1 MPKPC
6 SLPVSSAYRW
16 TILRAMPS
24 PTPSIH
30 NTEPITMDDVI
41 IIGGSFAG
49 LAGALQ
55 LGRARRKVTV
65 LDTGLPGP
73 IAAGAARAG
82 VLARQAARQKTGQV
96 SVNFPGRHVT
106 CRRQFSQRD
115 WPLRARKMVEE
126 LTGDL
131 DGYRYTVTVDHL
143 PTAPAG

>member
-16 TILRAMPS
+16 RILLARPK

-49 LAGALQ
+49 LAAALQ

-65 LDTGLPGP
+65 LDTGLPRNRF
-73 IAAGAARAG
+73 AGHSHRLLGHDHKPPLDILAEARQQ
-82 VLARQAARQKTGQV
+82 LARYPTIAKTGM
-96 SVNFPGRHVT
+96 
-106 CRRQFSQRD
+106 
-115 WPLRARKMVEE
+115 AEE
-126 LTGDL
+126 LT
-131 DGYRYTVTVDHL
+131 RRIKE
-143 PTAPAG
+143 

>member
-16 TILRAMPS
+16 TIFRARPS

-30 NTEPITMDDVI
+30 NTELFTMGDVI

-65 LDTGLPGP
+65 LDTGLPRNRFAGHSHAQGDDTQWRSAKDV
-73 IAAGAARAG
+73 AAIFSQDLFAS
-82 VLARQAARQKTGQV
+82 QAA
-96 SVNFPGRHVT
+96 
-106 CRRQFSQRD
+106 
-115 WPLRARKMVEE
+115 
-126 LTGDL
+126 
-131 DGYRYTVTVDHL
+131 
-143 PTAPAG
+143 

>member
-16 TILRAMPS
+16 TILRARPS

-65 LDTGLPGP
+65 LDTG
-73 IAAGAARAG
+73 
-82 VLARQAARQKTGQV
+82 
-96 SVNFPGRHVT
+96 
-106 CRRQFSQRD
+106 
-115 WPLRARKMVEE
+115 
-126 LTGDL
+126 
-131 DGYRYTVTVDHL
+131 
-143 PTAPAG
+143 PTAPERTLVAVRAMVPVAQMPPNSGEAMLATPWATSSQFDRCRLPLIA